1 MEPIIIILGAAFAV
15 PFAAMGR
22 YFGKGRGAKWINT
35 IRDPERI
42 NAAEILKFMS
52 KLMYVLAAVFGGGTV
67 LTGITGV
74 DGFFYAGLL
83 LSVLACIAAVIYM
96 NVSARFRL

>member
-1 MEPIIIILGAAFAV
+1 MEPIIIVLGAAYAV

-52 KLMYVLAAVFGGGTV
+52 KLM
-67 LTGITGV
+67 
-74 DGFFYAGLL
+74 
-83 LSVLACIAAVIYM
+83 
-96 NVSARFRL
+96 